1 MNDIVAMAMDSIR
14 ANKIRSVLTVLGVVI
29 GVTTVIGMSSVISGL
44 NTAISSQIE
53 GLGSNLI
60 FVSRFPIAVGRMD
73 AEIRS
78 RKKLTL
84 EDAEAIAELVS
95 SPERARAMGQSARQR
110 IVSLYSWQVHC
121 EALER
126 VLAGFTEGAGA

>member
-60 FVSRFPIAVGRMD
+60 FVSRFPVAVGRMD

-84 EDAEAIAELVS
+84 EDAEAIAELPAV
-95 SPERARAMGQSARQR
+95 
-110 IVSLYSWQVHC
+110 
-121 EALER
+121 
-126 VLAGFTEGAGA
+126 GAVAATLRRFGGGGGRGR